1 MTRALLFL
9 VALIFATP
17 ALAQDGKGDVNEGRL
32 KAYTCMGCHGITGWK
47 LAAPGHHEPRV
58 AGHSYDYLAAALTG
72 YQNGER
78 NHPTMRAQGE
88 SLSEADIRDIAAFL
102 SSLKV
107 AE

>member
-47 LAAPGHHEPRV
+47 NAYPSYHVPRV
-58 AGHSYDYLAAALTG
+58 AGQSYDYLVAALTG

-78 NHPTMRAQGE
+78 NHPTIRAQGE
-88 SLSEADIRDIAAFL
+88 SLTEAYIRDIAAFL
-102 SSLKV
+102 FSLKGP
-107 AE
+107 E